1 MQGTEQA
8 AGLARQGENERVADP
23 ARTEGKEGFCICLML
38 LVPCCCYFLLAARM
52 SPYLVDRYVMPVFP
66 FAAVI
71 MTLVLA
77 RIFAVFPGVSFC
89 WMLLP
94 ALLLGAV
101 NVAGYDGHYLY
112 KGYERQYELAKAYA
126 EFPCICM
133 YDGQG
138 YYYNLMEFTEY
149 RETLLLHIWEL
160 EGRADTAD
168 LEQRDQVVVLR
179 KSTVD
184 EAAVLEAL
192 RKYGW
197 EVEEVLLE
205 SSESVYGDTV
215 YLCGKA

>member
-1 MQGTEQA
+1 
-8 AGLARQGENERVADP
+8 
-23 ARTEGKEGFCICLML
+23 
-38 LVPCCCYFLLAARM
+38 
-52 SPYLVDRYVMPVFP
+52 
-66 FAAVI
+66 
-71 MTLVLA
+71 
-77 RIFAVFPGVSFC
+77 
-89 WMLLP
+89 
-94 ALLLGAV
+94 
-101 NVAGYDGHYLY
+101 
-112 KGYERQYELAKAYA
+112 
-126 EFPCICM
+126 
-133 YDGQG
+133 
-138 YYYNLMEFTEY
+138 MEFTEY